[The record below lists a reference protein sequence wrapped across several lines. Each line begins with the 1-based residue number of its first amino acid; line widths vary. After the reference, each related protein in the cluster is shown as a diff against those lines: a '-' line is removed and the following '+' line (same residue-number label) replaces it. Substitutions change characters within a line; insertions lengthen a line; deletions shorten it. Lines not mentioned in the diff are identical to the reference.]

1 MEHMDWIVSIT
12 AHKNARMACVVSLMV
27 LAMKVSE
34 IILTKICLVYI
45 QLYINWHLNVFLSFS
60 RILIVFNRDNV
71 FFKILFNQ
79 TSGRVVTTQSNFFH
93 LKSNLILVYHYLVN
107 MVSNSI
113 FRTF

>member
-12 AHKNARMACVVSLMV
+12 AHKNARMACVISLMV

-34 IILTKICLVYI
+34 IILTKICWVYI
-45 QLYINWHLNVFLSFS
+45 QLYITWHLNVFLSFS

-93 LKSNLILVYHYLVN
+93 LKSNLILVN